1 MLFDEITKEVIKKE
15 SNQDQLTKD
24 LKNESMKLLRSVDV
38 ARARWY

>member
-15 SNQDQLTKD
+15 RNQDQLTKD

-38 ARARWY
+38 ARAR

>member
-1 MLFDEITKEVIKKE
+1 MLFNEITKEVIK
-15 SNQDQLTKD
+15 NQDQLTKD